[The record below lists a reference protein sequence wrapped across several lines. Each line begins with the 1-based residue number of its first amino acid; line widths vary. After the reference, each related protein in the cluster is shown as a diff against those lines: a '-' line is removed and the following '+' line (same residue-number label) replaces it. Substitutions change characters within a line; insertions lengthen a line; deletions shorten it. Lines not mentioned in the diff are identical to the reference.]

1 MYFLAHI
8 HEFLALVLNGK
19 AQGDLHDLN
28 HLTTQQ
34 PHETDTGT
42 IHNQN

>member
-19 AQGDLHDLN
+19 AQGDLN

-34 PHETDTGT
+34 PHEADTGT